1 MQLLTTLRRHW
12 FLIICSGVCAALL
25 VNFALTEGI
34 MSGGAP
40 YEDWDEIMAYNQAT
54 PLSLK
59 ARFENTTYGSVEEF
73 KFRIAKFI
81 YRHFDPIG
89 RTVSPLRWSN
99 NVLSS
104 YRRPSVRS
112 ESYIPAPYQLEAVF
126 ESNHYRFDATYS
138 RGILD
143 RRPFFIARYIN
154 LIGAMVLWATLC
166 CFWLARFRH
175 HALFL
180 IAPFLWFTLSEGY
193 NRYAF
198 LALPNGWNA
207 LFAIMVFVALMDVI
221 ERRRPL
227 GLYISSALV
236 GLGVNTKVDFIV
248 LGAPIIATWVLGDFE
263 RGHPFGMR
271 LRAAVVCLL
280 SFLGVLVLTNPRLL
294 YATPLVISEQ
304 FRLLHSVSAGSP
316 NVSYNWVQL
325 VNAFLTKSLGAPWN
339 VAKLHSLSAAAGL
352 GFCLLFPLSVVFSS
366 ELDTAKKRAILLI
379 LTTFYLFLWLV
390 PLFRAD
396 HAYERYFLSGIGVA
410 MVSIGYACRYFW
422 KKHSM
427 VGRSLGLLMLC
438 LCVVFY
444 VARAKQ
450 LALYD
455 DWTRANLAECGLD
468 WRWSRNQAV
477 VKMIRL
483 IEGGNYPKQVII
495 DQHSYTDVR
504 AFLERGISVTL
515 INVFN
520 YKDQI
525 ERLKATAEPILGL
538 YVPGE
543 GKGSL
548 DWMGKWNAEEQSLY
562 DDYLRYLSTF
572 ETLEKVAGKP
582 MFLLDWAPVDWH
594 DAVVIFTTK
603 RQ

>member
-1 MQLLTTLRRHW
+1 MSPQIDRLLFGRAAQWKRPLCAS
-12 FLIICSGVCAALL
+12 LIACFGIFGAVALGW
-25 VNFALTEGI
+25 ALTEPKI
-34 MSGGAP
+34 FEGAP

-59 ARFENTTYGSVEEF
+59 ARFQNTTYGSVEEF

-81 YRHFDPIG
+81 YRHFDLIG
-89 RTVSPLRWSN
+89 RTVSPRRWSN

-104 YRRPSVRS
+104 YLRP
-112 ESYIPAPYQLEAVF
+112 EAVF
-126 ESNHYRFDATYS
+126 ESNSFDASYS

-154 LIGAMVLWATLC
+154 LIGGMVLWATIC

-180 IAPFLWFTLSEGY
+180 IAPLLWFTLGEGY
-193 NRYAF
+193 NRYAC
-198 LALPNGWNA
+198 LAYPNAWNA
-207 LFAIMVFVALMDVI
+207 LFAIMIFVALMDVI

-248 LGAPIIATWVLGDFE
+248 LGAPIIATWVLGAFD

-294 YATPLVISEQ
+294 YAAPFVISEQ
-304 FRLLHSVSAGSP
+304 FRLLHSVSSGSP

-325 VNAFLTKSLGAPWN
+325 VNAFLTESLGAPWN
-339 VAKLHSLSAAAGL
+339 VAKLHSLSAAVGL
-352 GFCLLFPLSVVFSS
+352 GFCLFFPLSVMFSS

-379 LTTFYLFLWLV
+379 LATFYLFLWLV
-390 PLFRAD
+390 PLLRAD
-396 HAYERYFLSGIGVA
+396 HAYDRYFLSGIGVA

-422 KKHSM
+422 KENST
-427 VGRSLGLLMLC
+427 VGRSLGLLILGLC
-438 LCVVFY
+438 AVFY
-444 VARAKQ
+444 VGRAKELGFQ
-450 LALYD
+450 AAD
-455 DWTRANLAECGLD
+455 MKGQFVEGGLD
-468 WRWSRNQAV
+468 STWSRNQAV
-477 VKMIRL
+477 VKMIGL
-483 IEGGNYPKQVII
+483 IEGRNYPKKVII

-504 AFLERGISVTL
+504 AFLEKGISVTL

-520 YKDQI
+520 YKNEI
-525 ERLKATAEPILGL
+525 ERLQATAETILGL
-538 YVPGE
+538 YVPG
-543 GKGSL
+543 KGRGSVN
-548 DWMGKWNAEEQSLY
+548 WMGKWNEEEQSRY
-562 DDYLRYLSTF
+562 DAYLQYLSTF
-572 ETLEKVAGKP
+572 ETVAKIGGKP
-582 MFLLDWAPVDWH
+582 MFLLDWAPVDYD